1 MLDRHLKYILRSLTV
16 WWAGALFPSSYIYI
30 DQTVKLYV
38 ITAQISHLNRQCC
51 FWKKCH
57 QKFTNCI
64 FIGLISL
71 ATPSSHRVGYSLQQ
85 STSFKWQNN
94 FQLQSKGSIQGRD
107 FNINLGPVNNFTCV
121 ANGAIPSDDKYY
133 SCYNGNKTGSSISP
147 ITAAIILRSLTVAI
161 EQDPKDVCKAILN
174 FPCLK
179 N

>member
-133 SCYNGNKTGSSISP
+133 SCYNGNAHMIKCQQNWLFDLAYYGCNYP
-147 ITAAIILRSLTVAI
+147 EITDCGNRTRPEGCV
-161 EQDPKDVCKAILN
+161 
-174 FPCLK
+174 
-179 N
+179 